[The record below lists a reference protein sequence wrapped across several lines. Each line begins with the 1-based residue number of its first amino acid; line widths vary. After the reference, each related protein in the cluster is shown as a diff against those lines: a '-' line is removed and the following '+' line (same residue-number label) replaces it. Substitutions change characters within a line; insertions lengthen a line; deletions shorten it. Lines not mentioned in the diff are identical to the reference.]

1 MNNKMKT
8 IKSLSRS
15 ILSNLKNG
23 PNKIPI
29 PFKILFMLKDL
40 AISKVH

>member
-1 MNNKMKT
+1 MQT
-8 IKSLSRS
+8 EISSHYQEVS
-15 ILSNLKNG
+15 YQTLKNG